1 MPTIPSIRTSVENKN
16 VLVLDSHAKRGSFL
30 KDSKGRLIAYA
41 GGFSVVF
48 PYASSDGKKWA
59 FRCWHANIDDSKRR
73 YNIIS
78 QAIRDSHLNFLV
90 DTEYIEK
97 GINVEGTVY
106 PTTRMQ
112 WVEGKTIKDYICEN
126 RHSKQILNTLA
137 QNFLEMTH
145 DMHRREL
152 AHGDLQHGN
161 ILVGTN
167 NHLYLVDYD
176 SFYCPKLKGEKDLI
190 KGLADYQHP
199 SRKRNKT
206 ISEKLDYFSE
216 LIIYLSIKAIA
227 ENPSFIEKYQIQTA
241 DRLLFKESDFKD
253 LSKSQIYKDIYS
265 LGKEYQ
271 KLLGVLVHYLNLKS
285 IDDLK
290 PFEVLLENLPD
301 NSVEK
306 EIIKKLKSEIK
317 SLKDEISGKNFR
329 IYDLKDRNDVLSKQL
344 KQNKRYL
351 WAALIAAMVFILG
364 LIIQSNLNSNR
375 YYVISEQANVRN
387 KKDTNDP
394 TTIAYTVD
402 YGEKILATD
411 EKDGWARIKTLNP
424 FDQQFISSELIVRP
438 EEFEILESVLD
449 DTVRKELGAS
459 WRYYHAII
467 DYFTYHEKKK
477 EQWRVDSHTL
487 AQLRNEAEANT
498 TAGSKYPDCAFII
511 KHKFPKKKKLVYYK
525 FDNNQHPFFIYENES
540 MEILKSSSCI
550 TTYEDDELLIIYPK
564 YSSIDLVCGTMPSKA
579 DTTIILVAEAAYI
592 NNTESVFNHMSIAG
606 DHVAHGQRFK
616 GYSCHHNSGAF
627 IYYKGKWKFCYDSF
641 TNDLDLAAKNGGM
654 AFAQEVLLFNRN
666 SKPVKRDESA
676 INKYRALCN
685 HNGHLCIVQSK
696 INQNLRDFRTSLIN
710 LGISDAIYL
719 VPGVSNIAWLN
730 DNHVSIETG
739 GATYSKKSNWITF
752 YK

>member
-16 VLVLDSHAKRGSFL
+16 VLVLDSHAKKGSFL
-30 KDSKGRLIAYA
+30 RDSRGRLIAYA

-48 PYASSDGKKWA
+48 PYESSEGKKWA

-106 PTTRMQ
+106 PTTRMR
-112 WVEGKTIKDYICEN
+112 WVEGKTIKDYICDN
-126 RHSKQILNTLA
+126 RHSKQKLNTLA

-145 DMHRREL
+145 DLHRREL

-161 ILVGTN
+161 ILVGSDN
-167 NHLYLVDYD
+167 NLYLVDYD
-176 SFYCPKLKGEKDLI
+176 SFYCPKLKGENDLI

-199 SRKRNKT
+199 ARKRNKT

-216 LIIYLSIKAIA
+216 LIIYLSIRAIA
-227 ENPSFIEKYQIQTA
+227 ENPSLIEKYQIQTA

-253 LSKSQIYKDIYS
+253 LSKSRIYKDIYS
-265 LGKEYQ
+265 LGTEFQ
-271 KLLGVLVHYLNLKS
+271 ELLGVLDHYLKFKS

-290 PFEVLLENLPD
+290 PFEVLLK
-301 NSVEK
+301 K
-306 EIIKKLKSEIK
+306 EPGYSAELDIIKELKSEVKKLKNEV
-317 SLKDEISGKNFR
+317 SGLNFR
-329 IYDLKDRNDVLSKQL
+329 IYDLKGSNDVLSRL
-344 KQNKRYL
+344 VKRYKRCL
-351 WAALIAAMVFILG
+351 WGALITAIMLILG
-364 LIIQSNLNSNR
+364 VMIHTSLKANR
-375 YYVISEQANVRN
+375 YYVFSEQANVRN
-387 KKDTNDP
+387 KKVTNDP
-394 TTIAYTVD
+394 TTIVYTVD

-411 EKDGWARIKTLNP
+411 EKDGWARIKTFNPLN
-424 FDQQFISSELIVRP
+424 QQFISSELIVRP

-449 DTVRKELGAS
+449 DTVRKELGAA

-467 DYFTYHEKKK
+467 DYFTFHEKKK
-477 EQWRVDSHTL
+477 DQWSVESHTL
-487 AQLRNEAEANT
+487 AQLRNIAEANT
-498 TAGSKYPDCAFII
+498 TAGSKYPDCAFVVV
-511 KHKFPKKKKLVYYK
+511 HRFSKKKKLVYYK
-525 FDNNQHPFFIYENES
+525 FDYAQHPFFIYENET
-540 MEILKSSSCI
+540 MDILKSSSYV
-550 TTYEDDELLIIYPK
+550 TTYENNELLILYPK
-564 YSSIDLVCGTMPSKA
+564 YSTIDLVCGTMPSKA
-579 DTTIILVAEAAYI
+579 DTTILLVAEAAYI
-592 NNTESVFNHMSIAG
+592 KDPETVFGHMNIAG
-606 DHVAHGQRFK
+606 DHVTHGQRFK
-616 GYSCHHNSGAF
+616 GYSCGNNSGAF
-627 IYYKGKWKFCYDSF
+627 IFYKGKWKFCYNSY
-641 TNDLDLAAKNGGM
+641 TNELDLAAKNGGM
-654 AFAQEVLLFNRN
+654 AFAQELLLLNRT
-666 SKPVKRDESA
+666 SKPVVRDENA

-696 INQNLRDFRTSLIN
+696 INQNLIDFRTSLIN

-730 DNHVSIETG
+730 DNQASIETG

>member
-16 VLVLDSHAKRGSFL
+16 LLVLDDHAKKGSFMR
-30 KDSKGRLIAYA
+30 DSRGRLIAYA

-48 PYASSDGKKWA
+48 PYKSSDGKKWA
-59 FRCWHANIDDSKRR
+59 FRCWHANIDDSKKR

-78 QAIRDSHLNFLV
+78 QTIRDSHLNFLV

-112 WVEGKTIKDYICEN
+112 WVEGKTIKDYICDN
-126 RHSKQILNTLA
+126 KNSKQKLKTIA
-137 QNFLEMTH
+137 QNFLEMTREL
-145 DMHRREL
+145 HRRNF

-161 ILVGTN
+161 IIVGKDDC
-167 NHLYLVDYD
+167 LYLVDYD
-176 SFYCPKLKGEKDLI
+176 SFYCPKLKGETDII

-199 SRKRNKT
+199 ARKSNKT

-216 LIIYLSIKAIA
+216 LIIYLSIRAIA
-227 ENPSFIEKYQIQTA
+227 ENPKLIEKYEIQNA
-241 DRLLFKESDFKD
+241 DRLLFKESDFKNF
-253 LSKSQIYKDIYS
+253 SKSLIYKDIYS

-271 KLLGVLVHYLNLKS
+271 KLLSVLDHYLKLKS

-290 PFEVLLENLPD
+290 PFEKLLDKLPENSPEMD
-301 NSVEK
+301 
-306 EIIKKLKSEIK
+306 IIKKLKSEVK
-317 SLKDEISGKNFR
+317 KLKNEASDLNRR
-329 IYDLKDRNDVLSKQL
+329 IYDQNDRNDVLSRQL
-344 KQNKRYL
+344 KRYKQYL
-351 WAALIAAMVFILG
+351 WAALITAFVLILG
-364 LIIQSNLNSNR
+364 FIIHANIKSNR
-375 YYVISEQANVRN
+375 YYVIAEQANVRT
-387 KKDTNDP
+387 DTIINDL
-394 TTIAYTVD
+394 TKAYIVN
-402 YGEKILATD
+402 YGEKILATG
-411 EKDGWARIKTLNP
+411 EKDGWSQIKSFNP
-424 FDQQFISSELIVRP
+424 FDHKYIRSDFIVRP
-438 EEFEILESVLD
+438 EEFEILESVID
-449 DTVRKELGAS
+449 DTVRKELGNS

-467 DYFTYHEKKK
+467 DYFTYHEKMK

-540 MEILKSSSCI
+540 MEILKSSSYVS
-550 TTYEDDELLIIYPK
+550 TYENSELLILYPK
-564 YSSIDLVCGTMPSKA
+564 FSSIDLICGTMPSKA
-579 DTTIILVAEAAYI
+579 DTTILLVAEAAYI
-592 NNTESVFNHMSIAG
+592 KNTESVFNHMSIAG

-616 GYSCHHNSGAF
+616 GYSCLHNSGAF
-627 IYYKGKWKFCYDSF
+627 IYYKGKWKFCYNSF
-641 TNDLDLAAKNGGM
+641 TNELDLAAKNGGM
-654 AFAQEVLLFNRN
+654 AFAQELLLFNRN
-666 SKPVKRDESA
+666 SKSVARDESA

-730 DNHVSIETG
+730 DNQASIETG